1 MFWKGKDS
9 ANGVYPRSCER
20 TINQLY
26 QWEWIFLMISLLL
39 VVMGQ
44 REQEWNISRKELMEL
59 VEVGVLTEDEIE
71 QATAMK
77 FNPVSCKI

>member
-1 MFWKGKDS
+1 
-9 ANGVYPRSCER
+9 
-20 TINQLY
+20 
-26 QWEWIFLMISLLL
+26 MISLLL